1 MAVALRTPSLGFLGV
16 GWIGRSRMQ
25 SLVSSG
31 AAVAAA
37 VADPDPELRRAA
49 VADARA
55 AARAGDPEPVEAAG
69 LDGLLAC
76 DLDGVVIA
84 TPSAQHAEQ
93 AITALAGGLPVFCQK
108 PLGRNAAEAGA
119 VVAAA
124 ERADRLLG
132 VDLSYR
138 YTEAITRIAGLL
150 AADAIGEP
158 YALDLVFHNAYG
170 PDKPWFRRRN
180 QAGGGCLIDLGTH
193 LVDLALWLTGS
204 RSAEVRAARVLHQGK
219 PLDTGANEVEDFA
232 LAELELGGIVA
243 RLACSWWLP
252 AGRDC
257 VIEVVLYG
265 GRGALALRNVD
276 GSFYDFEAR
285 LQRGRESEL
294 LAAPP
299 DDWGGRALRAWAD
312 RLVADRHFDR
322 AAREYVAVSQVID
335 EIYASAS

>member
-1 MAVALRTPSLGFLGV
+1 MALAVRTPRLGFLGV

-25 SLVSSG
+25 SVLSTG
-31 AAVAAA
+31 AALAAA
-37 VADPDPELRRAA
+37 VADPVPELRRAA
-49 VADARA
+49 LADALA
-55 AARAGDPEPVEAAG
+55 ANPGAPEPVEAEDLG
-69 LDGLLAC
+69 GLLAC
-76 DLDGVVIA
+76 EVDGVVIA
-84 TPSAQHAEQ
+84 TPSALHAEQ
-93 AITALAGGLPVFCQK
+93 AVTALAAGVPVFCQK
-108 PLGRNAAEAGA
+108 PLGRDAGEAGA

-124 ERADRLLG
+124 ARADRLLG

-138 YTEAITRIAGLL
+138 HTAGVARIRELL

-170 PDKPWFRRRN
+170 PDKPWFRRRGL
-180 QAGGGCLIDLGTH
+180 AGGGCLIDLGTH

-204 RSAEVRAARVLHQGK
+204 RSAAVRSARVLRDGK
-219 PLDTGANEVEDFA
+219 PLDTGTNDVEDFA

-257 VIEVVLYG
+257 VVEVALYG
-265 GRGALALRNVD
+265 RRGALALRNVD

-312 RLVADRHFDR
+312 RLAVDRHFDS
-322 AAREYVAVSQVID
+322 AADEYVAVSQVID
-335 EIYASAS
+335 AIYANAS